1 MTNLPRVLACSGRV
15 PSLRLLEGVLN
26 GEAVR
31 EWKGAQGFSILE
43 VKR

>member
-1 MTNLPRVLACSGRV
+1 MTELPWVPACSGRV

-31 EWKGAQGFSILE
+31 ERKGAQGFSVSE
-43 VKR
+43 VKW